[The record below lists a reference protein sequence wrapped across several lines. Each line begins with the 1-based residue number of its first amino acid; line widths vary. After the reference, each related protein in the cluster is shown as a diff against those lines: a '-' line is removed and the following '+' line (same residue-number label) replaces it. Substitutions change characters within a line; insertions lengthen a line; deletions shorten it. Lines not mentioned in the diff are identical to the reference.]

1 MTTHT
6 GRTDAPREAWLTSAP
21 APTESLA
28 SASRAILRHE
38 RAGAVGAPLV
48 VVLGGISAHAH
59 VAATAADPTPG
70 WWDAQVGAGRS
81 IDTDRYQVLA
91 VDWLGESG
99 AGSGAPVT
107 THDQADAL
115 AHLLDVLGIETVQ
128 TVVGASYGGMV
139 ALAFG
144 ERYGER
150 TRQLVVFSAAHES
163 TPMSTG
169 LRALQRRIVTLGIE
183 SGRAGEALAIARA
196 LAMTTYR
203 SADEFAARFSPVMPD
218 ESTDGVHFE
227 VERYLMHHGTTFA
240 ARFDPHRYLALLLSA
255 DLHRVVPERITTP
268 TVLVAAEGDTLVP
281 RAQLESLAARL
292 GGPSRLT
299 TITTQVGHDAFLAEP
314 TQVGRILTAA
324 LPQEDNR

>member
-1 MTTHT
+1 M
-6 GRTDAPREAWLTSAP
+6 SAP
-21 APTESLA
+21 ATLA
-28 SASRAILRHE
+28 SPAGASRALLRYE
-38 RAGAVGAPLV
+38 RSGAVDAPLV

-70 WWDAQVGAGRS
+70 WWDTQVGPGRS
-81 IDTDRYQVLA
+81 IDTDHYQVVA

-99 AGSGAPVT
+99 SASGAPVT
-107 THDQADAL
+107 THDQAEAL
-115 AHLLDVLGIETVQ
+115 AQLLDTVGVETVHA
-128 TVVGASYGGMV
+128 VIGASYGGMV

-144 ERYGER
+144 ERHGDR

-203 SADEFAARFSPVMPD
+203 SADEFAARFSPVVPD
-218 ESTDGVHFE
+218 DSAGGVHFE

-240 ARFDPHRYLALLLSA
+240 ARFDAHRYLALSLSA
-255 DLHRVVPERITTP
+255 DLHRVVPERITRP

-281 RAQLESLAARL
+281 RAQLEALARRL
-292 GGPSRLT
+292 GGPSSLT
-299 TITTQVGHDAFLAEP
+299 TIATQVGHDAFLAEP

-324 LPQEDNR
+324 LCQGDAR